1 MRGPLRAVVAV
12 LIALDLSACDNGI
25 GESTAN
31 GAASAP
37 EREPPAEPIRPSS
50 LPADLPSNLTWQTND
65 TDPVFTSQN
74 AKRGGILRLWME
86 SFPLTLRRIG
96 PDANGGFA
104 AVTRYIQMPLV
115 VFHPI
120 TRRPMPALADKWA
133 FGDDGR
139 SIYFHIDA
147 AARWSDGVRV
157 TADDFV
163 FTLDLMRSKEI
174 VEPWYNNQYTHEII
188 DIKKYDDLTIGVE
201 AVSGKP
207 PDEMLE
213 NYQPSVYAKHFFTIS
228 KNFNR
233 DYNWKIEPSTGA
245 YRISEVRKGKY
256 VELARLN
263 DWWANDH
270 RYYKNRFNPDV
281 IHIKVIRD
289 VNTALR
295 YFLRGELDSFFAVRP
310 PIWWDKAKG
319 KDFDDGY
326 IDRYW
331 FYTQGVQSPAG
342 MFLNLDDPLLAN
354 RDVRLGI
361 AYSMNLD
368 KVIITVLR
376 GDYDR
381 LQTFNDGF
389 GDYDDTSIR
398 ARPFDIDKAD
408 AHFAA
413 AGFATR
419 GDDGILTRGNE
430 RLSVHVVYGNDAS
443 TEGLVVLKEEAQKAG
458 LELVLELKDGAASF
472 KQVQE
477 KKYQIGWLAWAGQ
490 GLAPTYW
497 EFWDSVNAHKPQTN
511 NIVNMDDPEMD
522 RLIDRYQASTS
533 KVERVELA
541 HEMEEKIFDSGAF
554 IPSFKVPYTRE
565 IAWHWMKLPDPIGTP
580 QTEALF
586 FPLELANGLFS
597 AGGVFWIDVA
607 DKQAT
612 RDARARGEPYPPV
625 SIKDDRYRE

>member
-1 MRGPLRAVVAV
+1 MPTGLLGMLVLLVSVAICSCGNV
-12 LIALDLSACDNGI
+12 
-25 GESTAN
+25 GESAAR
-31 GAASAP
+31 GAPTDVA
-37 EREPPAEPIRPSS
+37 EREPPAEPLRPSS
-50 LPADLPSNLTWQTND
+50 LPAELPANLVWQTND
-65 TDPVFTSQN
+65 TDPVFASPD
-74 AKRGGILRLWME
+74 AKRGGTLRLWID

-96 PDANGGFA
+96 PDSNGAFA
-104 AVTRYIQMPLV
+104 GVTRYIQMPLV
-115 VFHPI
+115 AFHPV
-120 TRRPMPALADKWA
+120 TRRPIPSLASAWA

-139 SIYFHIDA
+139 SMYFRIDPD
-147 AARWSDGVRV
+147 ARWSDGEPV

-163 FTLDLMRSKEI
+163 FTLELMRSKEI
-174 VEPWYNNQYTHEII
+174 VEPWYNNEYTHEII
-188 DIKKYDDLTIGVE
+188 DIKKYEERTIGVE
-201 AVSGKP
+201 CVSGKP

-213 NYQPSVYAKHFFTIS
+213 SYQPSVYAKHFFTIS

-233 DYNWKIEPSTGA
+233 DYNWRVEPSTGA

-256 VELARLN
+256 VELARLP
-263 DWWANDH
+263 DWWANDR
-270 RYYKNRFNPDV
+270 RYYENRFNPDV

-295 YFLRGELDSFFAVRP
+295 YFFRGELDSFGAVLP

-319 KDFDDGY
+319 PDFDNGY

-342 MFLNLDDPLLAN
+342 MFLNLDDSLLSN

-361 AYSMNLD
+361 AYAMNFD
-368 KVIITVLR
+368 KVIATVLR

-389 GDYDDTSIR
+389 GDYDDKSIV
-398 ARPFDIDKAD
+398 ARPFDIEKAD
-408 AHFAA
+408 AHFSA
-413 AGFATR
+413 AGFVSR
-419 GDDGILTRGNE
+419 GADGILMRGDE

-443 TEGLVVLKEEAQKAG
+443 TERLVVLKEEAQKAG
-458 LELVLELKDGAASF
+458 LELALDLTDGAASF
-472 KQVQE
+472 KQVRE
-477 KKYQIGWLAWAGQ
+477 KKYQIAWLAWAGQ

-497 EFWDSVNAHKPQTN
+497 EFWHSVNAHKPQTN

-533 KVERVELA
+533 KAERVDLA
-541 HEMEEKIFDSGAF
+541 HQMEERIYDSGSF

-565 IAWHWMKLPDPIGTP
+565 IAWHWMKLPEPIGTP

-597 AGGVFWIDVA
+597 AGGLFWIDVA

-612 RDARARGEPYPPV
+612 RDARAAGKPYPPV